1 MAEIKNTFLKGK
13 MNQDLDSRIIPNG
26 EYREARNLSISR
38 SEGSTVGEF
47 ENVLGNT
54 GVSSLSLL
62 TPAAPAGTEIIGQYI
77 EENSSIAYFMAT
89 DYNAPDETRAPA
101 TAKCYIVSV
110 DLSAQNAPTLLVEGS
125 FLNFNQSF
133 RITGINLLENQLF
146 WTDNL
151 NQPRKINITEASVP
165 ANFPHYTNED
175 QISVAKYAPFEPILV
190 MERLQARIQ
199 KSGGYVSATVIDVN
213 QTEFDKIQ
221 VGDILTDRNKITG
234 QQITGLVTIISKAP
248 KGNPVQQ
255 NKAILTLSSPITI
268 DDNVALDISR
278 PSMTNKNSLFM
289 SNHSSGSVEINP
301 VPPNSGD
308 TNPLTATYTISPS
321 IAGDLDFLYN
331 GKNGIPKVGDLVSG
345 NGISADTRVAAVTVR
360 DDNVTNPR
368 PLPRQQITVTLNK
381 TTTIF
386 TNDVISISNNPDYN
400 SSWKGDDAFLEDKF
414 IRFSYRFKFEDNE
427 YSLMAPFSQVMFIP
441 KQYSQFGGGLLSPVE
456 DMDDAYKSTIVAWFE
471 NNINN
476 ILLKIPII
484 KANAGTVIA
493 DFKITDVDIL
503 YKESDALA
511 VKVLETI
518 DLSLLNPTADFP
530 SITFDDAVHGDNI
543 KYFLEYDYSSTKPY
557 KTLPNNQVTRVSDK
571 VPIRALAQEVIGN
584 RVVYGNYLD
593 RHTGPDSIAFSATA
607 VDKSTNFDNYTQF
620 PKHQLK
626 QDRTYQVGFV
636 LSDRYGRQSDVILS
650 SYDGTPGVAG
660 STVFNPYNSLV
671 EQTASPVLN
680 WLGNALNVTLNEAIS
695 STYNSAT
702 GTPGIY
708 SINNPL
714 GWYSYKIVVKQTE
727 QEYYNVYLPGFVNGY
742 PVTQN
747 NERNKSFFTT
757 LLGDNINKIPRD
769 LVEVGPNDRD
779 YTSSENILIRVNN
792 PLINNK
798 PSPNPY
804 PKTVAWNAQYY
815 PGSAEQEII
824 QIATVRDM
832 EIAAIPFKPDAPS
845 GEYGAINTAIEYFYN
860 PGPEVSSVEEVTA
873 PTGAIPW
880 GTTGPDASLYNT
892 DSNLFVIKGNQSE
905 NINNPIGAYVT
916 ADSINA
922 ANNNPVGIPN
932 GVLSMVPFLSVAETK
947 PVESLLNIF
956 WETSLSGNL
965 VELNALVDSQYGGLT
980 GSNFTAA
987 NFSESIT
994 DANAIGNA
1002 FNFTDGSGNPVAAT
1016 GVTINSISV
1025 VDLDGTSIDSDT
1037 FSVSINGANN
1047 GFEIKPGTG
1056 KTFFFSSA
1064 INDAPLTGKYT
1075 ITVNTE
1081 YTNVDVYSDSI
1092 ILPNIS
1098 LQNVA
1103 PSIDAFTQPTGVT
1116 TASNQTIIDLSAV
1129 NGSADTTG
1137 TPAVNTTEL
1146 VWSFSGTET
1155 DFAIGSSTGIL
1166 TSINPLTTNT
1176 TYNVGVIVTDVN
1188 GNGLS
1193 SAISTVTFTV
1203 GAQRVNKALCE
1214 GWQGGPPFTDCG
1226 EALQVQFL
1234 TSATRSPVN
1243 LGTLSGGGS
1252 SITYPS
1258 IVANDTYN
1266 VLLKNPGGE
1275 IFPPTDDN
1283 TTGALEQGTL
1293 YIQAEFSNIN
1303 GQVGTDYRVYYT
1315 IQVNPTAG
1323 GGWQQAADTTT
1334 TPSTTIWNV
1343 QLDVAN
1349 DATATGT
1356 LHNFTTPGQYRIVT
1370 NQITGEACG
1379 SGLAGTTSLIFNFG
1393 DENVRNGTYTDCTGA
1408 PE

>member
-13 MNQDLDSRIIPNG
+13 MNQDLDSRILPNG

-62 TPAAPAGTEIIGQYI
+62 TPPAPAGTEIIGQYI
-77 EENSSIAYFMAT
+77 DENSSMAYFMAT
-89 DYNAPDETRAPA
+89 DWNPGDETRAPG

-110 DLSAQNAPTLLVEGS
+110 DLSATNAPTLLVEGS

-133 RITGINLLENQLF
+133 RITGINLIENQLF

-151 NQPRKINITEASVP
+151 NQPRKINITQASVP

-190 MERLQARIQ
+190 MDRVQTSINGLVTA
-199 KSGGYVSATVIDVN
+199 SATIVVDN
-213 QTEFDKIQ
+213 TNGEYAKIN
-221 VGDILTDRNKITG
+221 VGDIITDRNKITG
-234 QQITGLVTIISKAP
+234 QQITELVAVIGKPDVT
-248 KGNPVQQ
+248 NT
-255 NKAILTLSSPITI
+255 LTLSKAVTIT
-268 DDNVALDISR
+268 DTTLVDFSR

-301 VPPNSGD
+301 VPANSGD
-308 TNPLTATYTISPS
+308 TNPLTATYTIDPS
-321 IAGDLDFLYN
+321 NPTDLDFLYN
-331 GKNGIPKVGDLVSG
+331 GNNGIPKIGDLVSG
-345 NGISADTRVAAVTVR
+345 QGISLDTRVTEVTVV
-360 DDNVTNPR
+360 DNGGG
-368 PLPRQQITVTLNK
+368 QSITVKLDK

-386 TNDVISISNNPDYN
+386 TNDVISISDNPDYDAY
-400 SSWKGDDAFLEDKF
+400 WQGDDNFLEDKF
-414 IRFSYRFKFEDNE
+414 VRFSYRFKFEDNE
-427 YSLMAPFSQVMFIP
+427 YSLMAPFSQPMFIP
-441 KQYSQFGGGLLSPVE
+441 KQYGQFGGGLTSPTE
-456 DMDDAYKSTIVAWFE
+456 NMNDAYKSTIITWFE

-476 ILLKIPII
+476 ILLKIPMTESS
-484 KANAGTVIA
+484 ASTVITNL
-493 DFKITDVDIL
+493 KITDVDIL

-518 DLSLLNPTADFP
+518 DLSLIDPIATPFS
-530 SITFDDAVHGDNI
+530 SIIFNDAIHGSNT
-543 KYFLEYDYSSTKPY
+543 KHFLEYDYSSTKPY

-584 RVVYGNYLD
+584 RIVYGNYLD
-593 RHTGPDSIAFSATA
+593 RHTGPNSIAFSATA
-607 VDKSTNFDNYTQF
+607 VDKSINFDNYTQF

-626 QDRTYQVGFV
+626 QDRAYQVGFV

-650 SYDGTPGVAG
+650 SYDSVSGTAG
-660 STVFNPYNSLV
+660 STVFHPYNSLV
-671 EQTASPVLN
+671 EQTSSPILD
-680 WLGNALNVTLNEAIS
+680 WLGNALNITLNEAVS
-695 STYNSAT
+695 STYNSAS

-798 PSPNPY
+798 PAPNPY
-804 PKTVAWNAQYY
+804 PKIKAWNAQYY
-815 PGSAEQEII
+815 PGNIEQEVI

-832 EIAAIPFKPDAPS
+832 EIAAIPFKPDAPA
-845 GEYGAINTAIEYFYN
+845 GEYGESKILQTYVYESPPYGGAVESINET
-860 PGPEVSSVEEVTA
+860 PE

-880 GTTGPDASLYNT
+880 GTTGPDASLYNA
-892 DSNLFVIKGNQSE
+892 DSNLFVIRGGQSE

-922 ANNNPVGIPN
+922 DNNNPVGIPN

-947 PVESLLNIF
+947 PVESLLDIY

-965 VELNALVDSQYGGLT
+965 VELNALVDSQYGGLI
-980 GSNFTAA
+980 GSNFIAA
-987 NFSESIT
+987 DFYESIT
-994 DANAIGNA
+994 DADVVGTA
-1002 FNFTDGSGNPVAAT
+1002 FNFTDGAGNPVAAT
-1016 GVTINSISV
+1016 SVAITSISII
-1025 VDLDGTSIDSDT
+1025 DGDNTIIDSDT
-1037 FSVSINGANN
+1037 FSVSINATNN

-1056 KTFFFSSA
+1056 KTFFYDSTVNLGS
-1064 INDAPLTGKYT
+1064 TGVYT
-1075 ITVNTE
+1075 ITVGTE
-1081 YTNVDVYSDSI
+1081 YTNVDVYPDTI
-1092 ILPNIS
+1092 TLPNIS
-1098 LQNVA
+1098 LKNVA
-1103 PSIDAFTQPTGVT
+1103 PTIDAFTQPTGIT
-1116 TASNQTIIDLSAV
+1116 TASGQTIIDLSAV
-1129 NGSADTTG
+1129 NGSAKTS
-1137 TPAVNTTEL
+1137 VNTQEL
-1146 VWSFSGTET
+1146 VWSIDSVSPASDASF
-1155 DFAIGSSTGIL
+1155 FQINSSTGVL
-1166 TSINPLTTNT
+1166 TSINNLTVNT
-1176 TYNVGVIVTDVN
+1176 TYNIDVIVTDVN

-1193 SAISTVTFTV
+1193 SSISTITFTV
-1203 GAQRVNKALCE
+1203 GAQRVNLALCE
-1214 GWQGGPPFTDCG
+1214 GWQGGPPNTDCG

-1234 TSATRSPVN
+1234 TSATRSSVN

-1258 IVANDTYN
+1258 ILKDDTYN
-1266 VLLKNPGGE
+1266 VLRKNPGGE

-1315 IQVNPTAG
+1315 IQVKPTAG

-1356 LHNFTTPGQYRIVT
+1356 LHNFTTPGEYRVVT

-1379 SGLAGTTSLIFNFG
+1379 TGSAGTTSLIFNFG